1 MIVYENPRELKRSLP
16 GLDHGLF
23 NCTFGLIAIGFNLV
37 LFFLLDP
44 ETDYLIW
51 FILNI
56 IVAFSFHLLLLERK
70 RHKFRIPIDNYDV
83 ESLLK
88 KAEDRLTLS
97 KKVELWKTDDKG
109 LVIANTSNLR
119 FSCIILSDSVIAGLI
134 QKPLYGEVIIADELL
149 QIDRAPRRFSFI
161 WDFVHYFLFSSATY
175 VLQENFFRLVIV
187 PFGAILL
194 QTIIL
199 IIAAALI
206 TITLTSRRSA
216 PIKTVES
223 VYGTSIQDA
232 EHEVFGKID
241 RGPFS
246 FYGRS
251 ASKGRIDESSEF
263 RLGMLPI
270 PVLVSFICGSVA
282 FIIFTTVLSVL
293 SDNMPYIIVPLSF
306 LFAAIGFGFSFELV
320 NPIKY
325 ESSETSTDFQSRI
338 YEDEQSQILAELFH
352 EIPQYAGLEVRKRR
366 LQNHDEVID
375 IGDKTDCTRN
385 FVILSGTVIQILTPD
400 ELLVFAI
407 AQMKQ
412 NEALKKGE
420 KKLVRVLGVVALLV
434 VLTGVWTF
442 LVLHIPMEEL
452 LLLLLFVLLG
462 LMFGSLALFSMRNQ
476 DISERIDL
484 DVHREYRTL
493 YGILE
498 KLQDKGNPFEM
509 SAYKKRFDGLKRH
522 IRVVS
527 SE

>member
-1 MIVYENPRELKRSLP
+1 LKKSLP
-16 GLDHGLF
+16 GLDYGLF
-23 NCTFGLIAIGFNLV
+23 SCTYGLIAIGFNSV
-37 LFFLLDP
+37 LFFILNP

-51 FILNI
+51 FFLNI
-56 IVAFSFHLLLLERK
+56 IAAFSLHFLLLQRK
-70 RHKFRIPIDNYDV
+70 RHKFRNPIDNYDV

-88 KAEDRLTLS
+88 KAEDRLSLS
-97 KKVELWKTDDKG
+97 KKVELWKTDEKG

-119 FSCIILSDSVIAGLI
+119 FSCIILSDSVITGLI
-134 QKPLYGEVIIADELL
+134 QKPLYGEVIIANELL
-149 QIDRAPRRFSFI
+149 QIDKAPRRFSFI
-161 WDFVHYFLFSSATY
+161 GDFIHYFVFSSATY
-175 VLQENFFRLVIV
+175 VLQESFFRIVIV
-187 PFGAILL
+187 PIGAILL

-199 IIAAALI
+199 IMAVALV
-206 TITLTSRRSA
+206 TITLTSRQPA

-223 VYGTSIQDA
+223 VYGISIQDA
-232 EHEVFGKID
+232 EYEVFGKID
-241 RGPFS
+241 RGLFS

-263 RLGMLPI
+263 TLGMLPI
-270 PVLVSFICGSVA
+270 PVVVAFICGSVA
-282 FIIFTTVLSVL
+282 YIIFRTVLSVL
-293 SDNMPYIIVPLSF
+293 ADNMPYVIVPLSF

-325 ESSETSTDFQSRI
+325 ESSETSTDLQSRT
-338 YEDEQSQILAELFH
+338 YEDEQSQRLAELFH

-366 LQNHDEVID
+366 LQTHDEVID
-375 IGDKTDCTRN
+375 IGDKTDDTRN
-385 FVILSGTVIQILTPD
+385 FATLSGAVLQTLTPD

-420 KKLVRVLGVVALLV
+420 KKLVRVLGVVTLLV
-434 VLTGVWTF
+434 VLTVVWTF
-442 LVLHIPMEEL
+442 LVLHMPMEEL

-462 LMFGSLALFSMRNQ
+462 LVFGSLALFSMRNR

-484 DVHREYRTL
+484 DVHREYRTF

-509 SAYKKRFDGLKRH
+509 SAYKRRFEVLKRR
-522 IRVVS
+522 IRVIS

>member
-1 MIVYENPRELKRSLP
+1 MKKSLP
-16 GLDHGLF
+16 GLDYGLF
-23 NCTFGLIAIGFNLV
+23 SCTYGLIAIGFNAVL
-37 LFFLLDP
+37 LFFLDP
-44 ETDYLIW
+44 ETDYLVW

-56 IVAFSFHLLLLERK
+56 IAAFSLHFLLLQRK
-70 RHKFRIPIDNYDV
+70 RHKFRNPIDNYDV

-88 KAEDRLTLS
+88 KAEDRLSLS
-97 KKVELWKTDDKG
+97 KTVELWKTDEKG

-119 FSCIILSDSVIAGLI
+119 FSCIILSDSVITGLI
-134 QKPLYGEVIIADELL
+134 QKPLYGEVIIANELL
-149 QIDRAPRRFSFI
+149 QIDRAPRKFSFI
-161 WDFVHYFLFSSATY
+161 EDFIHYFVFSSVTY
-175 VLQENFFRLVIV
+175 VLQESFFRLVIV
-187 PFGAILL
+187 PIGAILL

-199 IIAAALI
+199 IMAAALI
-206 TITLTSRRSA
+206 AITLTSRRPAS
-216 PIKTVES
+216 IRTVES
-223 VYGTSIQDA
+223 VYGISIQDA

-241 RGPFS
+241 RGFFS
-246 FYGRS
+246 FYGRQ

-263 RLGMLPI
+263 KLGMLPI
-270 PVLVSFICGSVA
+270 PIVVAFICGSIA
-282 FIIFTTVLSVL
+282 FIIFRTVLSVL
-293 SDNMPYIIVPLSF
+293 ADNMPYIIVPLSL

-325 ESSETSTDFQSRI
+325 ESSEMSTDFQGRI
-338 YEDEQSQILAELFH
+338 YEDEQSQTLADLFH
-352 EIPQYAGLEVRKRR
+352 EIPHYTGLEVRKRR

-375 IGDKTDCTRN
+375 IGDKADDTRN
-385 FVILSGTVIQILTPD
+385 FASLSGTVLQVLTPD
-400 ELLVFAI
+400 ELLVFAL

-412 NEALKKGE
+412 NEALKKEE

-442 LVLHIPMEEL
+442 LVLHMPIEEL

-462 LMFGSLALFSMRNQ
+462 LVFGSLALFGMRNR

-509 SAYKKRFDGLKRH
+509 SAYKKRFDSLKRH